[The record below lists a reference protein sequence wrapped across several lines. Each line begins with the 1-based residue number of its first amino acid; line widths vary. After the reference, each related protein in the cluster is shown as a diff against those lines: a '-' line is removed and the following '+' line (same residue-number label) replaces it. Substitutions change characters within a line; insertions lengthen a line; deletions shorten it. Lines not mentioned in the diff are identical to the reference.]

1 MIKTK
6 ILFSALFSLLLVP
19 ISQAHAK
26 TYTHIGE
33 MKTVRAAYE
42 DTLVHMARANNLGFT
57 DIRSANP
64 TLDPWIPGAGAEVIV
79 PNMHLL
85 PEAEQKGIVINL
97 PEMRLYRFFKDG
109 RTPVSYPIGIGRE
122 GLETPQG
129 LTKVT
134 HKVAGPT
141 WRPTER
147 MREEDPTLPAVVPP
161 GPDNPL
167 GTHALYLDFPLIRIH
182 GTNKPYGIGR
192 RTSSGCIRMYPESI
206 IELYDQVPSGTQVN
220 VINQEVKVQWIGNE
234 LYVEAHPSI
243 ENVTSMEKDG
253 KIPASEPKEADIAY
267 ISRIAGDQVINLDW
281 DEIRTIL
288 SERRG
293 YPIQVAER
301 GTKRTKVTPVT
312 VTPAKEAVTQKT
324 EVKPA
329 IVKQKTVVK
338 KESTTVKTVE
348 PAETQEREA
357 FYRAN

>member
-1 MIKTK
+1 MIKSSL
-6 ILFSALFSLLLVP
+6 LFSALFSLLIVP
-19 ISQAHAK
+19 VASAQAK

-64 TLDPWIPGAGAEVIV
+64 TLDPWIPGEGAEIIV
-79 PNMHLL
+79 PTMHLL

-97 PEMRLYRFFKDG
+97 PEMRLYRFFKDE

-134 HKVAGPT
+134 HKVKGPT

-206 IELYDQVPSGTQVN
+206 IELYDKVPSGTQVN

-234 LYVEAHPSI
+234 LFVEAHPSI
-243 ENVTSMEKDG
+243 EHVNSMEKDG
-253 KIPASEPKEADIAY
+253 KIPPSEPKEADIAY
-267 ISRIAGDQVINLDW
+267 ISRIAGDQVSNLDW

-301 GTKRTKVTPVT
+301 GTKRTKATPVT
-312 VTPAKEAVTQKT
+312 VNPVEEAAPQKAET
-324 EVKPA
+324 KPA
-329 IVKQKTVVK
+329 AIKTKTVVK
-338 KESTTVKTVE
+338 KETTTTVVE
-348 PAETQEREA
+348 TDKAENGQEA